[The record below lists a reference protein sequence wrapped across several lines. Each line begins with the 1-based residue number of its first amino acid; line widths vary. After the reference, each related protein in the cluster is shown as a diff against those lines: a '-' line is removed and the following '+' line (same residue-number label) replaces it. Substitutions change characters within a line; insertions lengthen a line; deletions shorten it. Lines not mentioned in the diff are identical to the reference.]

1 MLSERRKSA
10 LALLAVLGSLSVFF
24 YKTVFLGKPI
34 AKLGLLPSLDAM
46 FNPALRKAIIE
57 FKDPSGYLIFFP
69 NGIFEESM
77 WSKFVIPLWNPLV
90 ACGYPLFGDPQS
102 FLLSPAHLLRLFS
115 SPELYN
121 LGLILEITIG
131 GVGMVLLT
139 RFFNLSVGASILASL
154 AFVLT
159 PRILVQVDIGNNE
172 CFFPLIYLVF
182 AWLAAKPGLIRAAL
196 AGLAAAVLA
205 FSAHPEPVFF
215 AVIFAA
221 MISFFVMAFSNTDES
236 KSSESNLLELARSAS
251 QALGLLM
258 VSAVVSAA
266 VASPVLFPFIEFM
279 RCASFYKEDAG
290 DGTSGTNLKEY
301 MQGFYFGYGREPFFL
316 GAVAALL
323 YPMGAF
329 TAYKRALP
337 LLLTA
342 LFGFII
348 CIPQGPI
355 YEFLTH
361 KPVNYVN
368 TIYAIPSLLLVLSL
382 LAGMGLDTILEKK
395 QTRKKSLSLCAVL
408 AISLLV
414 SAGYPIYEQQRQM
427 ATHDFALLWKNARNA
442 LTATSVFSFIAALI
456 CFLPVKR
463 SPYQALATVV
473 LLCLNF
479 ASLAM
484 MCRNILPVNPK
495 FEMNPPAPLAFLRE
509 QNARILCTGT
519 NFLLPNSNADFGL
532 QDIRCFSPLLLTR
545 YVKFIR
551 ACNAQVYN
559 LYFYAFPDN
568 CSKLLDLASVKYVC
582 SRNGIKGFDD
592 KMDPALKIEAAPGV
606 RILPGFRISEST
618 YSFDRENAQLD
629 VHLKWK
635 VHDNCNNRFSTQF
648 VILDKHRK
656 ELWSSKEFISAPAD
670 SPEHFRDEITSLP
683 IPQNAEFPA
692 SLCLRVKDTWIS
704 QPVAPD
710 PQTKSI
716 DHMFLLCEIPDLKA
730 QSTVLKHFKLVKE
743 FKEDACRVYANQ
755 RALPQA
761 YLVFNAIHEKR
772 NAEHLLAKLDSAD
785 FDPQTTV
792 ILEDSSSESD
802 ANQKNKLEKSKSV
815 MTPVKLERKDCN
827 TLELTCIAPEDGYL
841 VQTDTFYPGWK
852 CSVDGKETEIV
863 QANYLFRAVRISKG
877 SHQIKFVFAPAS
889 FYNTLAVSSIM
900 TITIL
905 ALAFASRKRVFSTCK
920 NDNESETDSI
930 NTKPTDANSNPA
942 EASTEPSNAK
952 ENTNANPGKTPES

>member
-1 MLSERRKSA
+1 M
-10 LALLAVLGSLSVFF
+10 VF
-24 YKTVFLGKPI
+24 
-34 AKLGLLPSLDAM
+34 
-46 FNPALRKAIIE
+46 
-57 FKDPSGYLIFFP
+57 
-69 NGIFEESM
+69 
-77 WSKFVIPLWNPLV
+77 
-90 ACGYPLFGDPQS
+90 
-102 FLLSPAHLLRLFS
+102 
-115 SPELYN
+115 
-121 LGLILEITIG
+121 
-131 GVGMVLLT
+131 LT
-139 RFFNLSVGASILASL
+139 RFLKLSVGASTLASL

-159 PRILVQVDIGNNE
+159 PRILAQVDIGGNE
-172 CFFPLIYLVF
+172 CFFPWIYLVF

-221 MISFFVMAFSNTDES
+221 MISFFSMTLSNTEAT
-236 KSSESNLLELARSAS
+236 KSSESNLRELAKSAPR
-251 QALGLLM
+251 AFGLLM
-258 VSAVVSAA
+258 VSALVSAA
-266 VASPVLFPFIEFM
+266 VASPLLTPFVEFM
-279 RCASFYKEDAG
+279 RYASLYKENAG
-290 DGTSGTNLKEY
+290 DGSSGTNIKEY

-323 YPMGAF
+323 YPLGAF
-329 TAYKRALP
+329 TDYKRALP
-337 LLLTA
+337 VLLTA
-342 LFGFII
+342 LFGFTI

-355 YEFLTH
+355 FDFVSH
-361 KPVNYVN
+361 KPINYVN
-368 TIYAIPSLLLVLSL
+368 TIYAIPPLLLVLSIM
-382 LAGMGLDTILEKK
+382 AGMGLDNILEKH
-395 QTRKKSLSLCAVL
+395 TRKNSFSFYAVL
-408 AISLLV
+408 AISLLLC
-414 SAGYPIYEQQRQM
+414 AGYPIYEQARQM

-442 LTATSVFSFIAALI
+442 LTATSMFSFIAALI
-456 CFLPVKR
+456 CFLPLKR

-495 FEMNPPAPLAFLRE
+495 FELNPPAPLAFMRE
-509 QNARILCTGT
+509 KNERAVSTGT

-582 SRNGIKGFDD
+582 SRNGVKGFDD
-592 KMDPALKIEAAPGV
+592 KMDPALKIEAAQGV
-606 RILPGFRISEST
+606 RILPGFRISESS
-618 YSFDRENAQLD
+618 YGFDRENAQLD

-635 VHDNCNNRFSTQF
+635 VHDNCNNRFSTEF

-683 IPQNAEFPA
+683 IPQSAEFPA

-704 QPVAPD
+704 QPVDPD
-710 PQTKSI
+710 PLTKSI

-772 NAEHLLAKLDSAD
+772 NADHLLEKLDSAD
-785 FDPQTTV
+785 FDPQSTV
-792 ILEDSSSESD
+792 ILEDAASESD
-802 ANQKNKLEKSKSV
+802 ANQKNELEKKSKST
-815 MTPVKLERKDCN
+815 MTPVKLARNDCN
-827 TLELTCIAPEDGYL
+827 SLELTCVAPEDAYL

-852 CSVDGKETEIV
+852 CSIDGKETEIV

-889 FYNTLAVSSIM
+889 FYNTLAVSSLM

-905 ALAFASRKRVFSTCK
+905 ALAVASRKRIFSSCK
-920 NDNESETDSI
+920 NENEGDST
-930 NTKPTDANSNPA
+930 NTKPADANTNTPD
-942 EASTEPSNAK
+942 ASTKPSDAK
-952 ENTNANPGKTPES
+952 ENTDANPGRTPES